1 LHDFLSGNFSVL
13 QIGIENANVS
23 AIGGK
28 LDRNR
33 PANAAATAGYDCEFA
48 VQPELAC

>member
-1 LHDFLSGNFSVL
+1 LHDFPRSYFSVL
-13 QIGIENANVS
+13 QIGIENANIS
-23 AIGGK
+23 AIGSK